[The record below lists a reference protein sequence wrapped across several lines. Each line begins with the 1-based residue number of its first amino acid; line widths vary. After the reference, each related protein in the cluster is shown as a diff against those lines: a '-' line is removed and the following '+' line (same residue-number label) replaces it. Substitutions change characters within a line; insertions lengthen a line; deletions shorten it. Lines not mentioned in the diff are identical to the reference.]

1 MYPIAVHRDRV
12 ARHNSHHKIGCLASA
27 PAGVKAKS
35 RRSVRAAQR
44 AELFDLVA
52 EALEERYAVEADV
65 VEKAESE

>member
-1 MYPIAVHRDRV
+1 MDVTVTPRRDRV
-12 ARHNSHHKIGCLASA
+12 ARHTCHYRIDCLASA

-52 EALEERYAVEADV
+52 EALAERYEAQ
-65 VEKAESE
+65 SE